1 MAKKQETKI
10 EVEEP
15 QIEEIVVE
23 TAPVVEQP
31 KTRERVKPKDEWEIK
46 DRIYLLKDG
55 KKPLSRSIKSANIY
69 YFDEEKGYERELKYC
84 QNQKTPFVDE
94 MKGDQRLE
102 HIVFRSGSLFVEKEK
117 TTLQKLLSLYHPHR
131 DQIYEEY
138 KPAKLAED
146 EIDILE
152 MQVDA
157 LTAARN
163 IDIDMAE
170 AIMRVEKGYER
181 EIKYCENQRTPFVDE
196 MKGDQRLS
204 HIIFRSGALFV
215 PKNKTVLQKMLSL
228 YHPHKDKIYYE
239 WQPAK
244 KAADQIEVLN
254 LEVDALVAARSVE
267 IDMAEAIMRAEVG
280 SKVDT
285 LSSKELR
292 RDLLVFAKKNPKLF
306 LELADDENVML
317 RNFGIK
323 AVEDGILR
331 LSSDQRNFLWGSN
344 GRKLMVIPFD
354 EHPYTALAHWFK
366 TDEGMEIYSNIE
378 KRLNQ

>member
-1 MAKKQETKI
+1 MAKKQETKKV
-10 EVEEP
+10 EVEKP
-15 QIEEIVVE
+15 QIKEEVVVE
-23 TAPVVEQP
+23 TPPVVEQP
-31 KTRERVKPKDEWEIK
+31 TVRERVKPKNEWEVK
-46 DRIYLLKDG
+46 DRLYILKGG

-84 QNQKTPFVDE
+84 QNQKTSFVDE

-102 HIVFRSGSLFVEKEK
+102 HIIFRSGNLLVEKEK
-117 TTLQKLLSLYHPHR
+117 VTLQKLLSLYHPHR
-131 DQIYEEY
+131 DNIYEEY
-138 KPAKLAED
+138 KPAALAEE

-170 AIMRVEKGYER
+170 AIMRVEKG
-181 EIKYCENQRTPFVDE
+181 
-196 MKGDQRLS
+196 
-204 HIIFRSGALFV
+204 
-215 PKNKTVLQKMLSL
+215 
-228 YHPHKDKIYYE
+228 
-239 WQPAK
+239 
-244 KAADQIEVLN
+244 
-254 LEVDALVAARSVE
+254 
-267 IDMAEAIMRAEVG
+267 
-280 SKVDT
+280 SKVAK

-292 RDLLVFAKKNPKLF
+292 RDLLVFARNNPKLF

-317 RNFGIK
+317 RNFGIR
-323 AVEDGILR
+323 AVEAGILR
-331 LSSDQRNFLWGSN
+331 LSTDQRNFLWGSN